1 MSVLSVTLQCF
12 ECKCTANRQNNYN
25 FSSKKKR
32 DGVQQ
37 LIYVN
42 NYWLKSVFLMQRQGW
57 FEQIDIPL
65 HRKQTK

>member
-12 ECKCTANRQNNYN
+12 ECKCTAKRQNNYN

-32 DGVQQ
+32 NGVQQ

-42 NYWLKSVFLMQRQGW
+42 NYWLKSVFLVQR
-57 FEQIDIPL
+57 
-65 HRKQTK
+65 

>member
-25 FSSKKKR
+25 FSNKKKR
-32 DGVQQ
+32 NEVQQ

-42 NYWLKSVFLMQRQGW
+42 NY
-57 FEQIDIPL
+57 
-65 HRKQTK
+65 